1 MSGAAQRDD
10 STVSTRVYLIDDD
23 EGMLAST
30 QFLFETLGIPFAV
43 YSDPY
48 SFLHA
53 VNSLEPGC
61 VLTDWR
67 MPSMTGL
74 ELHSALVERGVNWPF
89 VLMSGHAASEAA
101 EQALQRGILDFL
113 EKPFA
118 LPRLMNALERAAA
131 ILAAQTGSAPS
142 ASAA

>member
-1 MSGAAQRDD
+1 M
-10 STVSTRVYLIDDD
+10 VPTRVYLIDDD

-30 QFLFETLGIPFAV
+30 QFLFEALGIPFAI

-53 VNSLEPGC
+53 VDSLEPGC

-67 MPSMTGL
+67 MRSMSGL
-74 ELHSALVERGVNWPF
+74 ELHSALVERGIEWPL

-101 EQALQRGILDFL
+101 EEARQRGIFDFL
-113 EKPFA
+113 EKPFVMT
-118 LPRLMNALERAAA
+118 RLMDALERAGAM
-131 ILAAQTGSAPS
+131 LAGAPERTAQLPS
-142 ASAA
+142 